1 MTLAFIKPSQV
12 ATHTRLWPRLVIPVF
27 VALLLVAGRGAPAA
41 EPIVHGQ
48 GLLWQIDREG
58 VRPSYL
64 FGTMHVTD
72 EAVVTLPPAVAQAF
86 ARADSLTVEVI
97 LTPETP
103 YRMLQAMVLRDGRSL
118 DGILGGELFGR
129 TAAVAARYGFDPAG
143 LKGLKPWAAM
153 TLVSLPLAELRRRA
167 AGKEALDE
175 RLQAEARGRG
185 LALHG
190 LESIDEQIAVF
201 DSLKEADQVAM
212 LAAVVDFHGELA
224 GLFEGMLEAY
234 LARDTARILALSE
247 SQQGGFD
254 PALVA
259 AFNERV
265 IFAHNNRMVARM
277 TPRLAEGGSF
287 IAVGAL
293 HLPGDRG
300 IVSQLQDSGY
310 RVTRLY

>member
-27 VALLLVAGRGAPAA
+27 VALLLVAGRAAPAA
-41 EPIVHGQ
+41 VVHGQ
-48 GLLWQIDREG
+48 GLLWQIDHEG
-58 VRPSYL
+58 VGPSYL

-72 EAVVTLPPAVAQAF
+72 DAVVTLPPAVAQAF

-129 TAAVAARYGFDPAG
+129 TAAVAAGYGFDPAV

-153 TLVSLPLAELRRRA
+153 TLLSLPLAELQRRA

-175 RLQAEARGRG
+175 RLQTEARGRG
-185 LALHG
+185 LVLHA
-190 LESIDEQIAVF
+190 LESMDEQIAVF
-201 DSLKEADQVAM
+201 DGMKEADQVAM
-212 LAAVVDFHGELA
+212 LAAVVDTNGELD
-224 GLFEGMLEAY
+224 GLFAGMLDAY

-247 SQQGGFD
+247 TQQAGFD
-254 PALVA
+254 PALA
-259 AFNERV
+259 EAFNEQV
-265 IFAHNNRMVARM
+265 IFARNDRMVARM
-277 TPRLAEGGSF
+277 APRLAEGGSF

-293 HLPGDRG
+293 HLPGARG
-300 IVSQLQDSGY
+300 IVSQLQDRGY